1 MNEAHATVLL
11 KIIFINK
18 AVLRQFYVNLCNTM
32 YEVSLFLAFIR
43 IFAFVLKYKT
53 IIQLDVALNLYFS
66 FILYEGL
73 IIKLNQHFMKKSK
86 THLCIVRNV
95 QTL

>member
-1 MNEAHATVLL
+1 M
-11 KIIFINK
+11 
-18 AVLRQFYVNLCNTM
+18 RM
-32 YEVSLFLAFIR
+32 
-43 IFAFVLKYKT
+43 FAFVLKYKT

-66 FILYEGL
+66 FILHEGL
-73 IIKLNQHFMKKSK
+73 MIKLNQLFMKKSK